1 MRHSI
6 SWGQRLKRP
15 CLHKI
20 LGGSEVFTTAMLE
33 SQWLVSSWPS
43 RLLRSYNLGYTSFD
57 CSNFLLVFT
66 LNGTQ
71 SDHTVFIFSKSI
83 SEEQTESLI
92 QFYLPFISIAKFQ
105 TITQCFD
112 SKEHYQK
119 NKYFKF

>member
-1 MRHSI
+1 MACI
-6 SWGQRLKRP
+6 IMAITPPMFLQ
-15 CLHKI
+15 
-20 LGGSEVFTTAMLE
+20 
-33 SQWLVSSWPS
+33 S
-43 RLLRSYNLGYTSFD
+43 RLYKFW
-57 CSNFLLVFT
+57 FFKFWLVFT

-71 SDHTVFIFSKSI
+71 SDHTAFIFSKSI